1 MSTSSPCPPG
11 PDAMTFMSRFRP
23 SPLATVTP
31 AGVSPGIGPVRHQ
44 RRLVYA
50 ILLIMAFYFAIIGTL
65 NVFVFAAYTL
75 AALDYAGSIGV
86 SLALLYF
93 HRSGQLVIAS
103 WLVVIIMIGV
113 LLSFIHLA
121 EGRNYSIIW
130 VTILPPVVFF
140 LLGRRAGAW
149 LSGMVFTYVIT
160 YVYVRLP
167 TWPASGITLG
177 AWLNIVEVL
186 LAQWCLFRLYERSR
200 AEAFAE
206 LEHLSVT
213 DKLTGLCNRSHLD
226 TLLQQELERHRR
238 SGQPLTLILCDLDH
252 FKRINDEHGHL
263 TGDIILQEFARVL
276 TANMRASDICG
287 RWGGE
292 EFLIICPDTATGAAA
307 AITRKLRM
315 AFDQTH
321 FQNGLRVSSSFGIA
335 SQEMAASHQ
344 QSDHLLRRADDALYE
359 AKRRGR
365 ACAVVATTE
374 GVYQPVPATP

>member
-1 MSTSSPCPPG
+1 MALMSL
-11 PDAMTFMSRFRP
+11 FMSIRP
-23 SPLATVTP
+23 DVAPS
-31 AGVSPGIGPVRHQ
+31 AGLSVASGPIRHQ

-50 ILLIMAFYFAIIGTL
+50 ILIIMALYFTVIGTL
-65 NVFVFAAYTL
+65 NVFVFASYTL
-75 AALDYAGSIGV
+75 AALDYAGTVGV

-93 HRSGQLVIAS
+93 HRSGQLIVAS
-103 WLVVIIMIGV
+103 WLVVIIMISV

-130 VTILPPVVFF
+130 VTILPPIAFF

-149 LSGMVFTYVIT
+149 LSGLVFVYVIF

-167 TWPASGITLG
+167 TWPASEITLG

-186 LAQWCLFRLYERSR
+186 LAQWFLFRLYERSR

-206 LEHLSVT
+206 LEHLSIT
-213 DKLTGLCNRSHLD
+213 DKLTGLFNRSHLD

-238 SGQPLTLILCDLDH
+238 SGQPLTLVLCDIDH

-263 TGDIILQEFARVL
+263 TGDIVLQEFARVL
-276 TANMRASDICG
+276 TGNMRATDICG

-292 EFLIICPDTATGAAA
+292 EFLLICPDTATGSAA
-307 AITRKLRM
+307 AITNKLRL
-315 AFDQTH
+315 AFDNTH
-321 FQNGLRVSSSFGIA
+321 FHNSLRVSSSFGIA
-335 SQEMAASHQ
+335 SQEMTTSQ
-344 QSDHLLRRADDALYE
+344 QKSDELLRRADDALYD

-365 ACAVVATTE
+365 ACAVIATTAGTYE
-374 GVYQPVPATP
+374 PVQSAS

>member
-1 MSTSSPCPPG
+1 M
-11 PDAMTFMSRFRP
+11 AFMYRFRSAP
-23 SPLATVTP
+23 ASATAS
-31 AGVSPGIGPVRHQ
+31 AGFPTGSGPIRHQ

-50 ILLIMAFYFAIIGTL
+50 ILVIMALYFVLIGTL
-65 NVFVFAAYTL
+65 NVVVFASYTI
-75 AALDYAGSIGV
+75 AALDYAGAFGV

-93 HRSGQLVIAS
+93 HRSGQLHIAS

-130 VTILPPVVFF
+130 VTILPPVAFF

-149 LSGMVFTYVIT
+149 LSGLVFSYVIA

-167 TWPASGITLG
+167 VWPASEMTLG

-186 LAQWCLFRLYERSR
+186 LAQWFLFRLYERSR

-213 DKLTGLCNRSHLD
+213 DKLTGLFNRSHLD
-226 TLLQQELERHRR
+226 TLLQQELEHHRR
-238 SGQPLTLILCDLDH
+238 SGQPLTLVLCDIDH
-252 FKRINDEHGHL
+252 FKRINDDHGHL
-263 TGDIILQEFARVL
+263 TGDIILQEFAGVL
-276 TANMRASDICG
+276 KKHMRASDFCG

-307 AITRKLRM
+307 AITTKLRM
-315 AFDQTH
+315 AFDSTG

-335 SQEMAASHQ
+335 SQEMSAGHLK
-344 QSDHLLRRADDALYE
+344 SDQLLRRADDALYE

-365 ACAVVATTE
+365 ACAVVATPDGAFE
-374 GVYQPVPATP
+374 PVRSAVARNAAPVL